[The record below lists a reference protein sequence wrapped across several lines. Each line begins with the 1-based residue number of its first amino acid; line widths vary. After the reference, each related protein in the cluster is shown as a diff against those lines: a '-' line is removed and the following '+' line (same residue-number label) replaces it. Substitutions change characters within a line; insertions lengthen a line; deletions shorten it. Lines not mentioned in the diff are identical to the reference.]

1 MTTNKISIRC
11 MFSYIIFK
19 SVFHCLKMHRW
30 IVFCLIISLSNSC
43 FQVRKLNECGC
54 FDYKPLTINHVAI
67 LDKELAQEIRI
78 GNLTTPIYTYENCD
92 YIYIQC
98 GEENARTRQLLRT
111 NWPDRGTIYKVDMTM
126 ISRTAILWFKVECD
140 KKSHDW
146 RYILVD
152 DDREIVNEHL
162 VCHSVQ

>member
-1 MTTNKISIRC
+1 MLKNPNNVIFGYISVE
-11 MFSYIIFK
+11 Y
-19 SVFHCLKMHRW
+19 H
-30 IVFCLIISLSNSC
+30 LILP
-43 FQVRKLNECGC
+43 ECGC

-111 NWPDRGTIYKVDMTM
+111 NWPDRGTIYVSFWKFLN
-126 ISRTAILWFKVECD
+126 SPLC
-140 KKSHDW
+140 
-146 RYILVD
+146 
-152 DDREIVNEHL
+152 
-162 VCHSVQ
+162 